1 MAFVAA
7 AAEPT
12 PNVTSSTG
20 PRPRLASDVVPYD
33 DVVRSTCV
41 METALTV
48 HTLHEIVTL
57 ATEGATESTSATA
70 IASAVPPAVLPHCG
84 KASMIRGV
92 FAHVRANVA
101 CAAVPPSAPA
111 PPSIAVVV
119 YRTSTDAT
127 VQGGRQGRS
136 HPPLVPPEARPCHT
150 GLPPPQG
157 MACRR
162 RDATPRATGAA
173 QNAACAR
180 A

>member
-20 PRPRLASDVVPYD
+20 PRPRLASDVVPYN

-92 FAHVRANVA
+92 FAHVRANLWV
-101 CAAVPPSAPA
+101 
-111 PPSIAVVV
+111 
-119 YRTSTDAT
+119 
-127 VQGGRQGRS
+127 
-136 HPPLVPPEARPCHT
+136 
-150 GLPPPQG
+150 
-157 MACRR
+157 
-162 RDATPRATGAA
+162 
-173 QNAACAR
+173 
-180 A
+180 